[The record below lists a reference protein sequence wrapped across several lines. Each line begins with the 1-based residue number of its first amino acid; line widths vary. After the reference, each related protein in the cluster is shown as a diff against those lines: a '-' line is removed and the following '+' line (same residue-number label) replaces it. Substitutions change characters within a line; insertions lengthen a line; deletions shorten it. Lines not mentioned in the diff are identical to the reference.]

1 VPKVNPLSGI
11 IGEAWRMYRAH
22 LVHLL
27 TIAFVVYVV
36 ATVVQALLTAGL
48 GWVGALI
55 SAAVGLLAG
64 FFVQAA
70 LVRAV
75 EDLRDGRADL
85 SLGGTFRAALPALGR
100 VTVTSILAA
109 IAITI
114 GFVLLIAP
122 GLFLLTI
129 WAVIVPVLVIEGAG
143 VGRSFDRSRELVR
156 GYGWHVFA
164 TIVIVFLLGAVAG
177 IILELLLFALPD
189 EARTVVSGLVSGTL
203 FAPFSALVV
212 TLGYYRLL
220 NAHSSTPQQA

>member
-1 VPKVNPLSGI
+1 MNPMSGI
-11 IGEAWRMYRAH
+11 LGEAWRMYRAH

-36 ATVVQALLTAGL
+36 ATVVQVLLTAAL

-55 SAAVGLLAG
+55 GAVVGLIAG
-64 FFVQAA
+64 FLVQAA

-85 SLGGTFRAALPALGR
+85 SLGETFRAAQPALGR
-100 VTVTSILAA
+100 VAVASILAA
-109 IAITI
+109 IAIAI

-122 GLFLLTI
+122 GLYLLTI
-129 WAVIVPVLVIEGAG
+129 WAVIVPVLVIEGTG

-177 IILELLLFALPD
+177 IVLDLLLSAVPD
-189 EARTVVSGLVSGTL
+189 EARRVASGLVSGTV

-220 NAHSSTPQQA
+220 DAHASAPQQQA